1 MVLPYIQQTDIFKWS
16 YMQGTKIDTNYCM
29 RAAAVSKIN
38 EDLVLLQAARLG
50 IYGTPQYLTY
60 RNIYIVCRTYSFL

>member
-1 MVLPYIQQTDIFKWS
+1 
-16 YMQGTKIDTNYCM
+16 MQGTKIDTNYCM
-29 RAAAVSKIN
+29 RAAAVSKRN